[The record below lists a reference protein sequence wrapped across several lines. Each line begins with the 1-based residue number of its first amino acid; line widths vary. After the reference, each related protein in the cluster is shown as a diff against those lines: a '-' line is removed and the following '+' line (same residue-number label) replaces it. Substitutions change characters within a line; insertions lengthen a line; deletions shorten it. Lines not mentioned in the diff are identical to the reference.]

1 MNRTWKFLLLNPR
14 NRAPQDSLI
23 VPSNESHLS
32 DLEDAVDSMDHGHE
46 NLTYVANEVAEVA
59 ASSLDEK
66 RD

>member
-1 MNRTWKFLLLNPR
+1 MKKTREFLFFNPR

-23 VPSNESHLS
+23 VPSNESHQS
-32 DLEDAVDSMDHGHE
+32 DLEDAVESMDHGHE

-59 ASSLDEK
+59 TSSLGEK

>member
-1 MNRTWKFLLLNPR
+1 M
-14 NRAPQDSLI
+14 
-23 VPSNESHLS
+23 PSNDSHLS